1 MKAKEKKEK
10 KVKITIKNLIYFLI
24 FVVFILYSIIF
35 YNLYFSKKVYAT
47 EESFS
52 ETTKEIKISNA
63 EEVNLEEIISENTNN
78 GQREE
83 YEAKEE
89 VLEYITKYRTNN
101 DLPKGIV
108 QVVQEGR
115 EGTQEI
121 TVKKTYQ
128 GEELVNEEQVSQK
141 VTKASINKIV
151 EIGGGAGTSN
161 YTVKVGDTL
170 YVTSDRLSVMTEPDE
185 NSQKV
190 ATLSK
195 NDELKLK
202 EIKDQW
208 YKIESGTARG
218 YVKAECTTYLNPNQK
233 YEEEKTEENNS
244 STTNNTT
251 NDIPNADKEPSTDN
265 KPEDG
270 AINRQNSPYEEA
282 KQKSEKIESL
292 KKKDGAQEVEDMV
305 KKGLAG
311 AVGAIAS
318 IPAAAFMSAATGDN
332 KMMIATPLGGASLG
346 AGLAGA
352 KQQSTDTRTGE
363 NIKVLVKVAGIKN
376 EEIIKNTAQV
386 AVNEKWSSE
395 KMQLVAK
402 IAESYPDLQKNEKA
416 QKEVKDLLRANG
428 VKSEKLIEKALRD
441 VYKVQPKQSGNK
453 DNDNIEKWK

>member
-35 YNLYFSKKVYAT
+35 YDLYFSKKVYAT

-52 ETTKEIKISNA
+52 ETTEKIKISNA
-63 EEVNLEEIISENTNN
+63 EEVNLEEIIAENTNN

-185 NSQKV
+185 KSQKV

-208 YKIESGTARG
+208 YKIESGTTRG

-233 YEEEKTEENNS
+233 YEDEKTEENNS
-244 STTNNTT
+244 STTNKT
-251 NDIPNADKEPSTDN
+251 NSSKSASDLKATLSMNMALN
-265 KPEDG
+265 KPSGLSIEQFKKVLTDSKDTNKIFTNNAQYFYYIEKQYNINGIFVAAVGIHESAWGTSKLALEKKNLFGYG
-270 AINRQNSPYEEA
+270 AYDSNPYNGA
-282 KQKSEKIESL
+282 YNFSDYSESIDLLARVFVKYYLNPKGTSIYGGE
-292 KKKDGAQEVEDMV
+292 KATGNYYNGAT
-305 KKGLAG
+305 LAG
-311 AVGAIAS
+311 VNTRYAS
-318 IPAAAFMSAATGDN
+318 D
-332 KMMIATPLGGASLG
+332 
-346 AGLAGA
+346 
-352 KQQSTDTRTGE
+352 
-363 NIKVLVKVAGIKN
+363 KN
-376 EEIIKNTAQV
+376 
-386 AVNEKWSSE
+386 W
-395 KMQLVAK
+395 
-402 IAESYPDLQKNEKA
+402 
-416 QKEVKDLLRANG
+416 AN
-428 VKSEKLIEKALRD
+428 S
-441 VYKVQPKQSGNK
+441 VYKYMQYLYNK
-453 DNDNIEKWK
+453 L